1 MSHSA
6 RRVAVEILN
15 EVDKKRAYAGQA
27 LDRHLAAAELDAR
40 ERSLVTEIV
49 YGTLRNRGYI
59 DWAIGSLAPRGIES
73 IDYRIL
79 NILRTAIYQV
89 HFLTRIPAFA
99 AVNEAV
105 DISKSVAGRNAPGF
119 VNGLLRAYVRRM
131 NELVPPPPEDDPVAG
146 LSIAYSFPEWMI
158 SRWLAEH
165 GFTQTVK
172 LCEYLNAT
180 PPLTVRVNALRAD
193 VDLVMARLAARG
205 IDVSRT
211 LHTEAGLTLSGASAV
226 SEIPEFIDGLITVQD
241 VSSMLVA
248 PVVDPQPGQF
258 IVDACSAPGG
268 KTTHLAEM
276 MQDRGRILSLDL
288 HEHRLKDV
296 NGAVERL
303 GLSCVETLVH
313 DATMLLD
320 NLRGQAH
327 AVLVDAPC
335 SGLGVLNRRPDARW
349 RRTPADIERL
359 AELQKSILSAMAHC
373 VRPGGILV
381 YSTCTITREENDG
394 VVEWFMEQRRDFV
407 PSPIAPYL
415 PESLVKLGGTRAEND
430 HSVHILPFVHNIDGF
445 YIARLTRIS

>member
-1 MSHSA
+1 MSHGA
-6 RRVAVEILN
+6 RRLAVEILN

-27 LDRHLAAAELDAR
+27 LDRHLSATELDAR

-59 DWAIGSLAPRGIES
+59 DWAIDSLAPRGVGS

-89 HFLTRIPAFA
+89 RFLTKIPAFA

-105 DISKSVAGRNAPGF
+105 DISKSVAGRNAPKF

-131 NELVPPPPEDDPVAG
+131 DELVPPSPEDDPVAG
-146 LSIAYSFPEWMI
+146 LSIAHSFPGWMI
-158 SRWLAEH
+158 SRWLTEY

-180 PPLTVRVNALRAD
+180 PPLTVRVNVLRAD
-193 VDLVMARLAARG
+193 VDWVMARLTARG
-205 IDVSRT
+205 ISVARAPHTDV
-211 LHTEAGLTLSGASAV
+211 GLTFSGASAV
-226 SEIPEFIDGLITVQD
+226 SEIPEFTDGLLTVQD

-258 IVDACSAPGG
+258 VIDACSAPGG
-268 KTTHLAEM
+268 KTTHLAELM
-276 MQDRGRILSLDL
+276 HDQGRILSLDL
-288 HEHRLKDV
+288 HDHRLRDV
-296 NGAVERL
+296 NAAAARL

-313 DATMLLD
+313 DATKPLD
-320 NLRGQAH
+320 HLRNQAH

-349 RRTPADIERL
+349 RRMPADIEQL
-359 AELQKSILSAMAHC
+359 VELQKSILSAMAQC

-394 VVEWFMEQRRDFV
+394 VVEWFMEQRPDFV

-415 PESLVKLGGTRAEND
+415 PESLVKLGGTRGEKD
-430 HSVHILPFVHNIDGF
+430 HSVRILPFIHNIDGF
-445 YIARLTRIS
+445 YIARLTRIP